1 MGTIKGQ
8 HLRLFINN
16 VCVAA
21 AKSCSLHL
29 ASVLEDSSTKDTEGD
44 FAEQSVVGLNWDAS
58 VDALVTNGQFEEATL
73 NTDTEYPGSGGAA
86 YYSAHAF
93 VLQPGETI
101 WINSADASVGFA
113 TASSPLT
120 DLYSQ
125 SNSYTNEG
133 SSAMTVYALSDTED
147 AEVEVY
153 ITDTERTGAQEL
165 IAAWKNK
172 TIVGVKLATTNG
184 RNNIKEDTLLLIGT
198 AIINDISLVA
208 ANRTNS
214 TYTVQL
220 QGTGDLAT
228 EEE

>member
-8 HLRLFINN
+8 RLRLFINN

-21 AKSCSLHL
+21 ATSCNMHL
-29 ASVLEDSSTKDTEGD
+29 VSQVESSSTKDTEGD
-44 FAEQSVVGLNWDAS
+44 FDEQSVVGLNWDAS
-58 VDALVTNGQFEEATL
+58 VDALVTNGRYEEATL
-73 NTDTEYPGSGGAA
+73 NTDTEFPGSGGSA

-93 VLQPGETI
+93 TLQAGETI
-101 WINSADASVGFA
+101 EIGSASASVGFA

-120 DLYSQ
+120 ELVSQ
-125 SNSYTNEG
+125 TNSYTNEG
-133 SSAMTVYALSDTED
+133 SAAMTIYALSDTEN

-153 ITDTERTGAQEL
+153 ITDPERTGAQQL
-165 IAAWKNK
+165 ITAWKNK
-172 TIVGVKLATTNG
+172 SVVGVKLATTNG

-220 QGTGDLAT
+220 QGTGELAT